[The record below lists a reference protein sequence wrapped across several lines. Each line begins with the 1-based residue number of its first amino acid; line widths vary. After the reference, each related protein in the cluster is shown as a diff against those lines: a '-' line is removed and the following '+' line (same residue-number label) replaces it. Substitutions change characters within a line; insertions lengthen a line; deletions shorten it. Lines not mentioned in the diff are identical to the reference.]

1 MKYKLFFDTD
11 CVQTFHKLLCPNL
24 FKLSLS
30 KFEFSLQLKLV
41 QEETFVGLL
50 LVVACHSWQ
59 MYVVLKLVK
68 MYLTQQLSVVLFTKT
83 DLAQFGAVSNL

>member
-1 MKYKLFFDTD
+1 MVLKLIFAI
-11 CVQTFHKLLCPNL
+11 
-24 FKLSLS
+24 
-30 KFEFSLQLKLV
+30 KLV

-50 LVVACHSWQ
+50 VVVACHSWQ

>member
-1 MKYKLFFDTD
+1 LNY
-11 CVQTFHKLLCPNL
+11 QCPNL